1 MLQVGDYHCATP
13 AEPDDV
19 AEGLLRNRANPK
31 RTAMAEEEHQQSP
44 NRPTRDTAQLQTQS
58 DDDDDDDGDFM
69 PPLSSSHILRRI
81 QRKRDN
87 ITRHVS
93 NATQSQREENGRVG
107 TPSGRSNTLSQ
118 R

>member
-1 MLQVGDYHCATP
+1 MGDYHCATS

-19 AEGLLRNRANPK
+19 AQMQYETARIRNVQHA
-31 RTAMAEEEHQQSP
+31 AMAEEEHQQSP

-58 DDDDDDDGDFM
+58 DDDFM
-69 PPLSSSHILRRI
+69 PPLSRSHILRRI
-81 QRKRDN
+81 QRRRDN

-93 NATQSQREENGRVG
+93 NATERQSQREENGRVG
-107 TPSGRSNTLSQ
+107 TPSGRSNTLIQ